1 MDEPAP
7 EDQCLPSEDLETIK
21 CTKIY
26 KHYVQSK
33 FVSMDTKGATESVR
47 INKVSIIK
55 HVFMK
60 HGLTE
65 GLF

>member
-1 MDEPAP
+1 
-7 EDQCLPSEDLETIK
+7 
-21 CTKIY
+21 
-26 KHYVQSK
+26 
-33 FVSMDTKGATESVR
+33 MDTEGATESVR

-60 HGLTE
+60 QGLTE